1 MRGRIKTGRS
11 NGCKRE
17 PQKCCKKR
25 KERNLERR
33 KMDGERERNKRSE
46 ARVFG
51 LDRLATKRLLAL
63 PMRSSLLIGAK

>member
-1 MRGRIKTGRS
+1 
-11 NGCKRE
+11 
-17 PQKCCKKR
+17 
-25 KERNLERR
+25 
-33 KMDGERERNKRSE
+33 MDGERERNKRSE